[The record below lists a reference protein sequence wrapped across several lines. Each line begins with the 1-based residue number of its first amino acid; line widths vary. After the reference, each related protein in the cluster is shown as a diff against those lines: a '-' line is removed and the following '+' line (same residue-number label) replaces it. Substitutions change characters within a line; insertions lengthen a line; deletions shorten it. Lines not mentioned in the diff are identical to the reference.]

1 MEQRIER
8 LEELAIALNAE
19 IEKAIAAVPEVKA
32 ELQAFLAARMAE
44 LSADAKTESKR
55 DLRAQ
60 CEAIRLEVAGAIESK
75 MAVVLAK
82 RQEVCQLAEIEP
94 ALKAFAE
101 RAAAG
106 VLREFAAAHRGEMSE
121 VARTEFAK
129 APKVKHDFAA
139 GAAALA
145 DAMKGNWDK
154 DATYRR
160 GDIFTFR
167 GSSYIVLR
175 ESRGVLPTQQ
185 EQKPPSPRY
194 SVIAAAGSPG
204 ANGTNGLSAQSVG
217 ITSSSL
223 TMNTGRV
230 LARTTAGS
238 GSIEEITAGS
248 NLSLSAGTLNLAS
261 SISLPGQVSA
271 LGTGQNA
278 FGAAFTPTA
287 WGTAS
292 LDVNGASSSTGGLF
306 AVYYNGTSTGYLNAD
321 TASSVL
327 LQARTGCSMKLLAP
341 NANGI
346 TISALGVAN
355 VASSVATPAGGS
367 TSAVL
372 LFGTSA
378 GFGIYYGSGAP
389 TVSAGQGSLY
399 LRSDGSSSSTR
410 VYVNSNG
417 TTGWVNITTAS

>member
-154 DATYRR
+154 DTTYKR

-167 GSSYIVLR
+167 GSSYLVLR

-194 SVIAAAGSPG
+194 AVIAAAGSPG

-223 TMNTGRV
+223 TMNTARILG
-230 LARTTAGS
+230 RTTAGS
-238 GSIEEITAGS
+238 GSIQELTAGS
-248 NLSLSAGTLNLAS
+248 NLSLASGSLNLA
-261 SISLPGQVSA
+261 
-271 LGTGQNA
+271 
-278 FGAAFTPTA
+278 
-287 WGTAS
+287 
-292 LDVNGASSSTGGLF
+292 D
-306 AVYYNGTSTGYLNAD
+306 
-321 TASSVL
+321 
-327 LQARTGCSMKLLAP
+327 
-341 NANGI
+341 
-346 TISALGVAN
+346 N
-355 VASSVATPAGGS
+355 VAVAG
-367 TSAVL
+367 
-372 LFGTSA
+372 
-378 GFGIYYGSGAP
+378 
-389 TVSAGQGSLY
+389 
-399 LRSDGSSSSTR
+399 
-410 VYVNSNG
+410 
-417 TTGWVNITTAS
+417 TTASTSTTTGALTVAGGIASNSASFFATGTTVYSAAAGAYTAINVQNGNATGFAQVNMLAGSNTASINYAPGTFFKVSIPSTDPFRVSTNGVDRFEISATGNFIQSLTGTAPSLSTNSTLTWELTSNTQLKLFVRGSDGVTRSATLTLS